1 MRQLFPFECT
11 FSSFSSSS
19 SSFPS
24 PPSGPEGEKTSC
36 PLLPPPLNVYIFDS
50 EGGRKGGEMWKEER
64 RRRRREGNFSTP
76 IFLPLLGQE
85 KKKSR
90 KWVLWKRKED
100 DGQLCFSFSGSE
112 KSFSLPPVL
121 FARSRKREK
130 VKVMLI
136 LFIKHLTVITPLS
149 FSSPLAL
156 CALSFPRKTISGPSP
171 PLRPTHLGPGRGCRK
186 KEGGGDLEKQKREG
200 EREGK

>member
-1 MRQLFPFECT
+1 MCT
-11 FSSFSSSS
+11 YSTVKE
-19 SSFPS
+19 
-24 PPSGPEGEKTSC
+24 EGKGAKC
-36 PLLPPPLNVYIFDS
+36 
-50 EGGRKGGEMWKEER
+50 GRRREER
-64 RRRRREGNFSTP
+64 RRRRRGNFSTP
-76 IFLPLLGQE
+76 IFLPLLGQG

-186 KEGGGDLEKQKREG
+186 KEGILKNRKGRGRGRENRRRK
-200 EREGK
+200 ETRK